1 MPFTQT
7 VELEMIENGKDVFKS
22 SLYFGQMNCMT
33 YRQINLN
40 QPQSTSDNENNERT
54 CVIIQYW
61 AGDEVPSAECNRES

>member
-1 MPFTQT
+1 MQLIFRSN
-7 VELEMIENGKDVFKS
+7 ELHDIQAD
-22 SLYFGQMNCMT
+22 
-33 YRQINLN
+33 